1 MKNNPL
7 SKKTQVILII
17 AMLCVIL
24 YTCYTLSI
32 VVEGYAMILNRTTNR
47 GNDDNILAMIK
58 EVDYLYS
65 QSYIGESPDNSELED
80 GILSGLVQSYDDPYA
95 VYRSP
100 EETEKFKNTQDEM
113 LIGGIGTLG
122 HFENNME
129 KFSDYKYSM
138 YISHI
143 YDESPAEEAGLQAGD
158 RIVQAN
164 DIQLTLHNY
173 DEFRKEISGEV
184 GTKVTLKILRGE
196 YNEETGEDYRYLTDI
211 EVTRGVIKNNSIFYE
226 ILDGNIGYIK
236 INTFSNESDEEFEAS
251 IQELQNQGI
260 DKYILDVRNNSGGS
274 ADTVVRMLD
283 MLLPEGLIVSIDS
296 KNDED
301 DIDYYSDASEIPG
314 KFICLINENSVSASE
329 LFALA
334 LKDYGKATLVGATT
348 YGKGT
353 VVSTFTLS
361 NGGSIT
367 LSTGKYVSKSG
378 VDIEDKGVD
387 PDIEVD
393 IPDSIEN
400 YLYKLPKSED
410 AQLTKAISVLQGE

>member
-7 SKKTQVILII
+7 SQKTQIVLIL
-17 AMLCVIL
+17 AMICVIA
-24 YTCYTLSI
+24 YACYTLS
-32 VVEGYAMILNRTTNR
+32 VTVEGYAMLLNRTTNR
-47 GNDDNILAMIK
+47 GNDSNILAMIK
-58 EVDYLYS
+58 EADYMY
-65 QSYIGESPDNSELED
+65 QQYYIGENPDNDEIED
-80 GILSGLVQSYDDPYA
+80 GILSGLVSSYDDPYA
-95 VYRSP
+95 TYRSP
-100 EETEKFKNTQDEM
+100 EETEEFKNTQDEM

-122 HFENNME
+122 HFENNMK
-129 KFSDYKYSM
+129 KFEDYKYSM

-143 YDESPAEEAGLQAGD
+143 YDNSPAEEAGLQAGD
-158 RIVQAN
+158 RIVQVN
-164 DIQLTLHNY
+164 NIQLTLHNY
-173 DEFRKEISGEV
+173 DEFREEVSGDV
-184 GTKVTLKILRGE
+184 GTVVTLKVLRGE
-196 YNEETGEDYRYLTDI
+196 YDEEKGEDNRYLVDI
-211 EVTRGVIKNNSIFYE
+211 DVTRGVVKNNSIFYE
-226 ILDGNIGYIK
+226 ILEGDIGYIK
-236 INTFSNESDEEFEAS
+236 INTFSNESDEEFEES
-251 IQELQNQGI
+251 IQELQAQGVS
-260 DKYILDVRNNSGGS
+260 KYILDVRNNSGGS

-301 DIDYYSDASEIPG
+301 DVEYYSNTSEIPG

-353 VVSTFTLS
+353 VVSTFSLT

-367 LSTGKYVSKSG
+367 LSTGKYLSKSG

-410 AQLTKAISVLQGE
+410 AQLMKAIGILKGE